1 MYIVQDDE
9 WTLEIA
15 GLKRLETTKLTAV
28 SDKEEIEFFHG
39 DLCCS
44 WRRWPLPCSL
54 SWTATNAQS
63 LPSCTMKML
72 KQDRL
77 HCLHLRLSS
86 CHHQVSP
93 SAFLLRPHANPSI
106 RTGPPPAPIYLTSTQ
121 DLLARFNLLP
131 SYDKYVRPYVTAV
144 GHDHPPTPTP
154 IPDIKGKGKEK
165 EVASP
170 AAAQSPGDDHD
181 QDHDDDGDG
190 PGGKGEKKK
199 KNNYKHLI
207 KGVPGAFGGPFRSTW

>member
-1 MYIVQDDE
+1 VS
-9 WTLEIA
+9 
-15 GLKRLETTKLTAV
+15 GKSKR
-28 SDKEEIEFFHG
+28 FFHG
-39 DLCCS
+39 AFVVLGVVRS
-44 WRRWPLPCSL
+44 LPCSL

-63 LPSCTMKML
+63 HPFLTVKTL
-72 KQDRL
+72 KQGRL
-77 HCLHLRLSS
+77 PCLHLRLSS
-86 CHHQVSP
+86 CRHQVSP
-93 SAFLLRPHANPSI
+93 STFLLRPHADPSI

-131 SYDKYVRPYVTAV
+131 SYDKYVRPYITAA

-154 IPDIKGKGKEK
+154 VPDIKGKGKEK
-165 EVASP
+165 EAVSP

-181 QDHDDDGDG
+181 HDHDDDGDG

-207 KGVPGAFGGPFRSTW
+207 KGVPGAFGGPFPSALHWYLLFLHRKTFNEER